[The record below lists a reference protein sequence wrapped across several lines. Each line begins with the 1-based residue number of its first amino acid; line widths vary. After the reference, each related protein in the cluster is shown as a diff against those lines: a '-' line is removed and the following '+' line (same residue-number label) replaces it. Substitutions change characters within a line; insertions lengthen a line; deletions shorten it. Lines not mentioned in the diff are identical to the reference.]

1 VAEIVHVTYR
11 IEFGAVDAV
20 AVAKERLASAGF
32 AVLTPA
38 DDTSGLVL
46 EASLTAEDDHADAA
60 LAESLAGVDHDP
72 LIEWHR
78 AKLTGF
84 V

>member
-46 EASLTAEDDHADAA
+46 EASLTAEDDHAA